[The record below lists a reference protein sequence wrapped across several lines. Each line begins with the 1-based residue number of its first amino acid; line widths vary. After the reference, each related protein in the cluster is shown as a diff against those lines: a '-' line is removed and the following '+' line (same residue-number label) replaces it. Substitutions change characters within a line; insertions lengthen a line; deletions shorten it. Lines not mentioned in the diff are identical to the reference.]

1 MLSAD
6 HCTRPACRWRNSTG
20 TQLAADY
27 GELFGAFPQKSKQA
41 MFYTLMLR
49 HLFKQHGYVP
59 GRDFY
64 AIPFDWRIGV
74 QGLEQVGGWE
84 R

>member
-1 MLSAD
+1 
-6 HCTRPACRWRNSTG
+6 
-20 TQLAADY
+20 
-27 GELFGAFPQKSKQA
+27 

-64 AIPFDWRIGV
+64 VIPFDWRIGV
-74 QGLEQVGGWE
+74 QGLEQVGGWKALT
-84 R
+84 RTLASTKAAGYAHTYVLV